1 MLTAIAMA
9 LHFKKKIIIFPNE
22 QGRIGCPQYQSPEVV
37 SRGYYG
43 KGCDIWG
50 AGVLLHVLLSG
61 RLPFLGSGKRLREV
75 ISGGR
80 VVVAY
85 NLYLSLY
92 SSIRRSSPSPFSLHP
107 PTSLEYFQIKYLLFS
122 SN

>member
-1 MLTAIAMA
+1 MA
-9 LHFKKKIIIFPNE
+9 LHLKKKQIHILNE
-22 QGRIGCPQYQSPEVV
+22 QGRIGCPQYQAPEVV

-80 VVVAY
+80 IVVAY
-85 NLYLSLY
+85 HISIYCTLS
-92 SSIRRSSPSPFSLHP
+92 FFF
-107 PTSLEYFQIKYLLFS
+107 YFL
-122 SN
+122 